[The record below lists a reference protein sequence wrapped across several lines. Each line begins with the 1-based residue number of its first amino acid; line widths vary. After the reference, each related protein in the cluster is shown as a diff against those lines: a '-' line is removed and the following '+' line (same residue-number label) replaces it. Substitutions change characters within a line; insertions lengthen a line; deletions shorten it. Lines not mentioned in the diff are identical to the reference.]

1 MTDMSIV
8 PKTLLLVVV
17 EFFYCLGAYVM
28 KITSYKKNGK
38 TYYKFNA
45 YLGLDE
51 YGKEIRTNRQGFTT
65 KKDAEIEF
73 LRLKEKGLNKKTTV
87 LTLDDAYQEW
97 ISSYKLTV
105 RGSTLENTVA
115 IYKNHIQSLIGKK
128 KIDTFTT
135 SFMQQFINDI
145 SKKTDLFSRVKSI
158 LSRIFDMQVRNK
170 NIPSNPCKDI
180 ILPKKQ
186 AKSDEKIE
194 NFYNKDELTTFLKLA
209 IEQLPFKYYVFFHL
223 LAFTGMRRGEALA
236 LLKSD
241 IDTENKQLF
250 ITKTLSRNQDSAKV
264 INATKTSDGN
274 RVIDIDDNTLTLLIQ
289 LMKTN
294 DGDILFIDENSNYIH
309 LSTPIKYL
317 DKLVKDNDLKRITVH
332 GLRHT
337 HCSLLFEAGATV
349 KEVQHRLGHKDI
361 KTTLDIYTHLTK
373 NQKVDTVN
381 KFLNFINQS

>member
-8 PKTLLLVVV
+8 PKTLLLDVV

-65 KKDAEIEF
+65 KKDAEIEY
-73 LRLKEKGLNKKTTV
+73 LRLKENGLNKTISI
-87 LTLDDAYQEW
+87 TLDDAYNEW

-115 IYKNHIQSLIGKK
+115 IYKNHIQCLIGKK

-194 NFYNKDELTTFLKLA
+194 NFYNKDELTLLLKLA
-209 IEQLPFKYYVFFHL
+209 KNQLPFKYYVFFHL

-241 IDTENKQLF
+241 IDIENKQIS
-250 ITKTLSRNQDSAKV
+250 ITKTLSRNQNNAKV

-274 RVIDIDDNTLTLLIQ
+274 RIIDIDDITLELLIR
-289 LMKTN
+289 LINTH
-294 DGDILFIDENSNYIH
+294 DTEILFIDDNSNYIH

-317 DKLVKDNDLKRITVH
+317 DKLVKDNNLKRITVH

-337 HCSLLFEAGATV
+337 HCSLLFEAGASV

-361 KTTLDIYTHLTK
+361 KTTLDIYTHLSK

>member
-1 MTDMSIV
+1 
-8 PKTLLLVVV
+8 
-17 EFFYCLGAYVM
+17 M

-65 KKDAEIEF
+65 KKDAEIEY
-73 LRLKEKGLNKKTTV
+73 LRLKENGLNKTV
-87 LTLDDAYQEW
+87 SITLDDAYQEW

-115 IYKNHIQSLIGKK
+115 IYKNHIQCLIGKK

-170 NIPSNPCKDI
+170 NISSNPCKDI

-241 IDTENKQLF
+241 IDIKNKQIS
-250 ITKTLSRNQDSAKV
+250 ITKTLSRNQNNAKV
-264 INATKTSDGN
+264 VNATKTSDGN
-274 RVIDIDDNTLTLLIQ
+274 RIIDIDDNTLKLLIK
-289 LMKTN
+289 LMNTN

-317 DKLVKDNDLKRITVH
+317 NKLVKDNDLKRITVH